1 MYIMVNIVSNNVIS
15 INGDK
20 GGQDMQTY
28 NYNISTSDVMYN
40 MI

>member
-1 MYIMVNIVSNNVIS
+1 MYIVVSIVSNNVIS
-15 INGDK
+15 LNSDK

-28 NYNISTSDVMYN
+28 NYNIGSSDVMYN